1 MANSVIDR
9 QNITSVQFLIDV
21 VLAVTVVVKP
31 RRQRQRKRCQTKGLM
46 SRTIAEHVRF
56 VAVLWQTTT

>member
-21 VLAVTVVVKP
+21 VLAVTVVVKVGNL
-31 RRQRQRKRCQTKGLM
+31 K
-46 SRTIAEHVRF
+46 
-56 VAVLWQTTT
+56 QTTTATATETLPNKRFNEQNNS